1 MARMINGAQA
11 AVSATISVGAQDV
24 ASAHV
29 GLTLTFADG
38 RTLVLRGS
46 DLSPE
51 LRVAAMLHGL
61 KQKLVDAAAI
71 SRDPLT
77 GKAATISTKYG
88 AVREI
93 FDRLKNPSG
102 TWNKVRGEGGTGS
115 TGSGGLLY
123 RALVRLY
130 DGVQTPEQVRK
141 YLDGLNA
148 EQQAA
153 LRGNKKVAP
162 VILAI
167 KAEDAAR
174 RAETGEEEDESDNLL
189 AGLGDL
195 PE

>member
-11 AVSATISVGAQDV
+11 AVSCEINTNNGVLHLV
-24 ASAHV
+24 
-29 GLTLTFADG
+29 FANG
-38 RTLVLRGS
+38 RTLSLQVTE
-46 DLSPE
+46 LSME
-51 LRVAAMLHGL
+51 IRQSAILHGL

-77 GKAATISTKYG
+77 GKPATIDTKYR
-88 AVREI
+88 AVEEV
-93 FDRLKNPSG
+93 FDRLTSEIPS
-102 TWNKVRGEGGTGS
+102 WNKVRGEGGMGS

-141 YLDGLNA
+141 YLDGLNG

-174 RAETGEEEDESDNLL
+174 RAETGEKEDESDNLL

>member
-1 MARMINGAQA
+1 MARMVNGVQA
-11 AVSATISVGAQDV
+11 AVSALMSPGRMELVFANGAK
-24 ASAHV
+24 
-29 GLTLTFADG
+29 LTLVDAALDVTMRD
-38 RTLVLRGS
+38 
-46 DLSPE
+46 
-51 LRVAAMLHGL
+51 AAMWHGL

-77 GKAATISTKYG
+77 GKPATIDTKYA
-88 AVREI
+88 AVKEV
-93 FDRLKNPSG
+93 FDRITGVNPS
-102 TWNKVRGEGGTGS
+102 WNKVRGEGGTGS
-115 TGSGGLLY
+115 TGAGGLLY

-141 YLDGLNA
+141 YLDGLNG

-174 RAETGEEEDESDNLL
+174 RVETGEDEDESDNLL

>member
-1 MARMINGAQA
+1 MARMINGVAA
-11 AVSATISVGAQDV
+11 AVSATILTEPSGAPY
-24 ASAHV
+24 
-29 GLTLTFADG
+29 GLDLVFADG
-38 RTLVLRGS
+38 RTLKVTAGM
-46 DLSPE
+46 LSADI
-51 LRVAAMLHGL
+51 RAAGLVHGL

-77 GKAATISTKYG
+77 GKPATIDTKYT
-88 AVREI
+88 AVKEV
-93 FDRLKNPSG
+93 FDRITGVNP
-102 TWNKVRGEGGTGS
+102 TWNKVRGEGGGS

>member
-1 MARMINGAQA
+1 MARMINGVQA
-11 AVSATISVGAQDV
+11 AVSAVMGENRMELV
-24 ASAHV
+24 
-29 GLTLTFADG
+29 FADG
-38 RTLVLRGS
+38 RKLTLVGAA
-46 DLSPE
+46 LSPAIAN
-51 LRVAAMLHGL
+51 AAMWHGL

-77 GKAATISTKYG
+77 GKPATIDTKYR
-88 AVREI
+88 AVEEV
-93 FDRLKNPSG
+93 FDRLTSEIPS
-102 TWNKVRGEGGTGS
+102 WNKVRGEGTGS

-141 YLDGLNA
+141 YLDGLNG

-174 RAETGEEEDESDNLL
+174 RAETGEEGDESDNLL

>member
-11 AVSATISVGAQDV
+11 AVSATILVEPSGTPY
-24 ASAHV
+24 
-29 GLTLTFADG
+29 GLDLVFADG
-38 RTLVLRGS
+38 RVLRVTAGM
-46 DLSPE
+46 LSADI
-51 LRVAAMLHGL
+51 RAAGLVHGL

-77 GKAATISTKYG
+77 GKPATIDTKFV
-88 AVREI
+88 AVREV
-93 FDRLKNPSG
+93 FDRITNPNG

-115 TGSGGLLY
+115 TGAGGLLY
-123 RALVRLY
+123 CALVRLY

-141 YLDGLNA
+141 YLDGLNG

-174 RAETGEEEDESDNLL
+174 RAETGEEEEDESDNLL
-189 AGLGDL
+189 ARLGDL

>member
-1 MARMINGAQA
+1 MARMINGVAA
-11 AVSATISVGAQDV
+11 AVSVVMGDNRME
-24 ASAHV
+24 
-29 GLTLTFADG
+29 LLFADG
-38 RTLVLRGS
+38 RKLTLVGQA
-46 DLSPE
+46 LSPAIAN
-51 LRVAAMLHGL
+51 AAMWHGL

-77 GKAATISTKYG
+77 GKPATIATKYA
-88 AVREI
+88 AVEEV
-93 FDRLKNPSG
+93 FTRLTSEVPS
-102 TWNKVRGEGGTGS
+102 WNKTRGEGGAGTTGV
-115 TGSGGLLY
+115 GGLLY

-141 YLDGLNA
+141 YLDGLNG

>member
-11 AVSATISVGAQDV
+11 AVSATILTEPSGAPY
-24 ASAHV
+24 
-29 GLTLTFADG
+29 GLDLVFADG
-38 RTLVLRGS
+38 RA
-46 DLSPE
+46 
-51 LRVAAMLHGL
+51 LRVTAGMLSADIRAAGLVHGL

-77 GKAATISTKYG
+77 GKPATIDTKYT
-88 AVREI
+88 AVKEV
-93 FDRLKNPSG
+93 FDRITGANPS
-102 TWNKVRGEGGTGS
+102 WNKVRGEGTGT
-115 TGSGGLLY
+115 TGAGGLLY

-141 YLDGLNA
+141 YLDGLNG

-189 AGLGDL
+189 AGLGYL

>member
-1 MARMINGAQA
+1 MARMINGSQA

-29 GLTLTFADG
+29 GLTLTFADR
-38 RTLVLRGS
+38 RTLTLRGS

-51 LRVAAMLHGL
+51 LRVAAMLHGV

-77 GKAATISTKYG
+77 GKPATISTKYD
-88 AVREI
+88 AVFEI
-93 FDRLKNPSG
+93 YNRLMTGG

-115 TGSGGLLY
+115 TGAGGLLY

-141 YLDGLNA
+141 YLDGLNG